1 MRKTNPKNER
11 IKHEY
16 LGFLEAAKRM
26 KPETV
31 NQVAAAINGFEE
43 STKERDFG
51 LFHKA
56 QAIKFKR
63 DLDGQTV
70 AKSGKPLAVAT
81 KVTRL
86 RHVQAFFRWL
96 AGQPGYRRNLSYSEA
111 EYFNPSNHETSIASA
126 ERVPRV
132 PTVEQIR
139 LVIEAMPAATTIDRR
154 NRALVAFTLITGT
167 RDAAIASLKL
177 KHVSATERRVVQDAR
192 EVKTKYRHTFE
203 TDFIGIDPVSEQIVL
218 AWLEELRT
226 VHHFG
231 ETDPVFP
238 ATAINLDQNGHFC
251 RDGISRDH
259 WTSAS
264 PIRDVFKSAFTNA
277 GLPYFNPHSLR
288 KTIWL
293 WGERNGFTLQQMKAL
308 SMNLGHRHMRTSID
322 SYGPMSQH
330 ERREIIQN
338 IGHPGKSIASH
349 VATMVPTP
357 EAISQVLA
365 YLQQKTS

>member
-31 NQVAAAINGFEE
+31 DQVAAAINGFEE
-43 STKERDFG
+43 STKGRDFA

-63 DLDGQTV
+63 DLDSQTV
-70 AKSGKPLAVAT
+70 AKSGRPLAVAT

-96 AGQPGYRRNLSYSEA
+96 AGQPGYKRKLSYSEA
-111 EYFNPSNHETSIASA
+111 EYFNPSNHESAIASA
-126 ERVPRV
+126 ELVPRV

-139 LVIEAMPAATTIDRR
+139 LVIEAMPVATIIERR
-154 NRALVAFTLITGT
+154 NRALIAFTFITGA

-177 KHVSATERRVVQDAR
+177 KHVNAPERRIVQDAR

-203 TDFIGIDPVSEQIVL
+203 TDFIGIDAVSEQIVL
-218 AWLEELRT
+218 EWLEELCT
-226 VHHFG
+226 IHHFG

-238 ATAINLDQNGHFC
+238 TTAMKLDDRGQFH

-259 WTSAS
+259 WRSAA
-264 PIRDVFKSAFTNA
+264 PIREVFKNAFTNA

-308 SMNLGHRHMRTSID
+308 SLNLGHRHMRTSIE

-330 ERREIIQN
+330 ERREIIQGLKHV
-338 IGHPGKSIASH
+338 GHLNASNS
-349 VATMVPTP
+349 AKAVPTR
-357 EAISQVLA
+357 ETISQVLT
-365 YLQQKTS
+365 YLQQKTP